1 MQVVDKDGNVSG
13 AGSLIITSK
22 DGKIKEV
29 KTTAN
34 SKYFSQTHVGP
45 TIKYGEDPINLI
57 REGVGSLVLPAN
69 SLQEGDSFTLKTS
82 GLVYATTGDTIS
94 LILIIGDR
102 KICGLSYFKFPD
114 TKSVFELEIDF
125 TAVNFIKN
133 PSILATG
140 KLIFNSSNLY
150 NGETFFDKSGID
162 ITVDNLI
169 QIETQWLSG
178 DESNFIYSI
187 LTTLI
192 KKY

>member
-34 SKYFSQTHVGP
+34 SKYFSQTSIGP
-45 TIKYGEDPINLI
+45 TIKYGNSPTDLI
-57 REGVGSLVLPAN
+57 GPGVGSLVLPAN

-94 LILIIGDR
+94 LILMIGGN
-102 KICGLSYFKFPD
+102 KICGLDYFQFPD

-125 TAVNFIKN
+125 TAVNFIED

-140 KLIFNSSNLY
+140 KLIFNAKNLY
-150 NGETFFDKSGID
+150 NGETFFDGSAID

-178 DESNFIYSI
+178 KSNSIYSI

>member
-22 DGKIKEV
+22 NGKIKEA

-34 SKYFSQTHVGP
+34 SKYFSQTSIGP
-45 TIKYGEDPINLI
+45 TIKYGDNPTNLI
-57 REGVGSLVLPAN
+57 GDGVGSLLLLAN

-82 GLVYATTGDTIS
+82 GLVYTTAGDTIS

-102 KICGLSYFKFPD
+102 KICGLSYFQFPD

-125 TAVNFIKN
+125 TAVNFRED
-133 PSILATG
+133 PSILGTG
-140 KLIFNSSNLY
+140 KLIFTAKNIY
-150 NGETFFDKSGID
+150 NGETFFDGSAID
-162 ITVDNLI
+162 ITIDNLI

-178 DESNFIYSI
+178 GSNSIYSI